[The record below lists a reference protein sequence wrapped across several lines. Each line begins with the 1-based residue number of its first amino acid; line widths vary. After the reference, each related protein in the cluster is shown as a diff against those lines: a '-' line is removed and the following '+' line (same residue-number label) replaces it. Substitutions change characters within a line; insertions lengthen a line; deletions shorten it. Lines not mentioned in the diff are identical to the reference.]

1 MAEEIEEAPETRPE
15 TDADLAREHEKHPLV
30 QMLVIGVV
38 ASLVGIALAL
48 AVNWF
53 PTQASTQAEKID
65 TLFDVLLVASV
76 PVFVLVEVVV
86 LFSVWKFR
94 MRPGEELKDGPPIH
108 GNTRLEVVW
117 TAIPAI
123 LLVGL
128 CSYAYAVLHD
138 IEKKQPNSLTVNVTG
153 EQFAWT
159 FSYPGQAATGGKPV
173 NSTQLWLPCTPEKPG
188 GTACKGRPVQF
199 NVRSKDVIHDFWIPQ
214 MRMKIDAVPGIRTE
228 VRMTPNRIGT
238 YQVVCAELCGLG
250 HATMRQTVHV
260 VPPAKFQAALKNL
273 SAPAGGG
280 GAAPAGGGG
289 GGGASPMAA
298 GKDVFTNKAQPPCA
312 SCHTLADAG
321 ATGTTGP
328 DLGKVLK
335 GKDANFIRT
344 SIVKPNA
351 EIAKGYP
358 ANVMPPNY
366 GSTLSKQDL
375 DALVAYLEAVAAK

>member
-1 MAEEIEEAPETRPE
+1 MAEETEESRKAPAETGDE
-15 TDADLAREHEKHPLV
+15 HLREHQEHPV
-30 QMLVIGVV
+30 AQMVIIGVV
-38 ASLVGIALAL
+38 ASVVGIALAL

-53 PTQASTQAEKID
+53 PTEASTQAEKVD
-65 TLFDVLLVASV
+65 TVFDVLLIASV

-128 CSYAYAVLHD
+128 CSYSYAVLHD
-138 IEKKQPNSLTVNVTG
+138 IEKKQPDSLVVNVTG

-159 FSYPGQAATGGKPV
+159 FQYPGQPATGGKPV
-173 NSTQLWLPCTPEKPG
+173 NSTQLWLPCEPEKQG
-188 GTACKGRPVQF
+188 GTACKGQPVQF
-199 NVRSKDVIHDFWIPQ
+199 YVHSKDVIHDFWIPQ

-260 VPPAKFQAALKNL
+260 VPPAKFRTAMKNL
-273 SAPAGGG
+273 STP
-280 GAAPAGGGG
+280 AAPAGGGG
-289 GGGASPMAA
+289 GGGGGGGAMA
-298 GKDVFTNKAQPPCA
+298 GKTVFTQSAQPACA

-335 GKDANFIRT
+335 GKDEAFIRQ
-344 SIVKPNA
+344 SIVQPNA
-351 EIAKGYP
+351 VIAKGYQP
-358 ANVMPPNY
+358 NIMPPIY

-375 DALVAYLEAVAAK
+375 DALVAYLEEVAAK